1 MVSESIGK
9 IAMVEPYSGL
19 MLPMVA
25 RLASG
30 TAPTPVP

>member
-1 MVSESIGK
+1 MVSASIGK
-9 IAMVEPYSGL
+9 IAQVEPNSGD

-30 TAPTPVP
+30 IALTPAP

>member
-1 MVSESIGK
+1 MGK
-9 IAMVEPYSGL
+9 MAQVEPNSGD

-30 TAPTPVP
+30 MDLTPLP